1 MQLESEEG
9 DELNR
14 LRASALR
21 SLASEVSN
29 SNGRGYLLQSAW
41 ELEHTPEPRPQPTLS
56 DELLASIPLALIFE
70 VMQTRVIPE
79 RAGANHAVFDSNSAM
94 ITTSMSTPSPC
105 AIVSP
110 RSSKVARCRGNRSRR
125 RRSERRR
132 TPGEVWRWAL
142 SNLLQLLF
150 AARSL
155 WTAHPRRLFASWMHS
170 SAASN
175 APYRASMKYS
185 IMYPMGRCGR
195 TLLRRMTW
203 GGPPCTNA
211 RISSQLSRSA

>member
-1 MQLESEEG
+1 MELLGYLVQLEGEED

-79 RAGANHAVFDSNSAM
+79 RAGGE
-94 ITTSMSTPSPC
+94 
-105 AIVSP
+105 P
-110 RSSKVARCRGNRSRR
+110 RSVRFELRDDDDLHVYTVTLRNRVAEVVEGGALPGQPQPSATLRAEADTWRGLALGAIEPAAALV
-125 RRSERRR
+125 RSE
-132 TPGEVWRWAL
+132 VAL
-142 SNLLQLLF
+142 DGS
-150 AARSL
+150 S
-155 WTAHPRRLFASWMHS
+155 TAFVRFMDAFERGF
-170 SAASN
+170 
-175 APYRASMKYS
+175 
-185 IMYPMGRCGR
+185 
-195 TLLRRMTW
+195 
-203 GGPPCTNA
+203 
-211 RISSQLSRSA
+211 